1 MSNNSL
7 PYIPSGIDYAKVNQD
22 TKSIVHFIQERITK
36 YLKSPNGY
44 DPDNRLPRLRLTVVR
59 LYLNNLVKFLKEHC
73 TTSQTLTKINQ
84 LNFILHS
91 HIINDIAYD
100 FSERLY
106 KVLYFLHDLCEVDN
120 NINNY
125 VNKWDDS
132 VVYF

>member
-7 PYIPSGIDYAKVNQD
+7 PYIPSGIEHSKVDPN
-22 TKSIVHFIQERITK
+22 TKSVVYFIQERITK

-73 TTSQTLTKINQ
+73 TNIKINQ

-91 HIINDIAYD
+91 HIINGIAYD
-100 FSERLY
+100 FRERLY
-106 KVLYFLHDLCEVDN
+106 KVLYFLHEFCESDN
-120 NINNY
+120 NICNY
-125 VNKWDDS
+125 VKYWDDS